1 MLFYE
6 VEEVKFGS
14 STVFLFSLLRFVA
27 LLVFGRVVS
36 LTRTVVHF
44 EIYALHFWFLEWK
57 SIQLKSAS
65 KQKRNRKA
73 VERSWE
79 G

>member
-44 EIYALHFWFLEWK
+44 EIYALHF
-57 SIQLKSAS
+57 
-65 KQKRNRKA
+65 
-73 VERSWE
+73 
-79 G
+79 